1 MKIAVLMGGISEERE
16 VSLASGIQ
24 VVQALRERGH
34 EVFGV
39 DTSHGVLTEDAEA
52 ALLSSEIREP
62 VPPAHARDLLGTGDL
77 SLLTR
82 DLRIAE
88 ADIVFLALHG
98 GGGEDGTVQTL
109 LELAGLPFVGSGP
122 VGCALA
128 MDKDLSKRLLR
139 DAGVPT
145 PPWII
150 VEGRDQAWG
159 RLDELMGRLGLP
171 VIVKPP
177 SGGSTLGLSLA
188 YDRPGLERAVDIA
201 LAYDDRILF
210 EAYVPGREVTVGILG
225 GEALPVGEII
235 PEHEIFD
242 YECKYRP
249 GMAMEIFPADLE
261 EGLARSVQDAA
272 LVAHWVLRLRDFSR
286 VDFILD
292 EDGTPWCLEANA
304 LPGLTAN
311 SLLPKAA
318 RAAGISFPELCHRVA
333 EMGVRRWKGK
343 AGQPASSSV

>member
-24 VVQALRERGH
+24 VVQALRQRGH

-39 DTSHGVLTEDAEA
+39 DTSHGVLTQDAEA
-52 ALLSSEIREP
+52 ALLNSEIKEP
-62 VPPAHARDLLGTGDL
+62 LPPAHSRDLLGTGDV
-77 SLLTR
+77 SILTR
-82 DLRIAE
+82 DLRISE

-98 GGGEDGTVQTL
+98 GGGEDGTIQTL
-109 LELAGLPFVGSGP
+109 LELAGIPFAGSGR
-122 VGCALA
+122 VGCTLA

-139 DAGVPT
+139 DVGVPT
-145 PPWII
+145 PPWIT
-150 VEGRDQAWG
+150 VQGREEGRG
-159 RLDELMGRLGLP
+159 RLDEILDRFGVP

-177 SGGSTLGLSLA
+177 SGGSTLGLSVA
-188 YDRPGLERAVDIA
+188 HDRKELERALDVA
-201 LAYDDRILF
+201 LAYENRVLF

-249 GMAMEIFPADLE
+249 GMAMEIFPAELE
-261 EGLARSVQDAA
+261 EGLARSIQDAA
-272 LVAHWVLRLRDFSR
+272 LVAHWALRLQDFSR

-292 EDGTPWCLEANA
+292 GDGTPWCLEANA
-304 LPGLTAN
+304 LPGLTGN
-311 SLLPKAA
+311 SLFPKAA
-318 RAAGISFPELCHRVA
+318 QAAGISFPELCHRVA
-333 EMGVRRWKGK
+333 EMGLKRWRAM
-343 AGQPASSSV
+343 AGQPVTPSV